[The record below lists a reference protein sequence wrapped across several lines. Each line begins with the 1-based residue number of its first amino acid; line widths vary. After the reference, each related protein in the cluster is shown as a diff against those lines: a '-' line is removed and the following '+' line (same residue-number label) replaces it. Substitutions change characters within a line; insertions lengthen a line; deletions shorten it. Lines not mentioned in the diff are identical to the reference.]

1 MESATKARP
10 ELQRRLL
17 SDSTTSK
24 ETNVEVFFWGR
35 EGVSDFVLGWL
46 VILYSVGFGGGGV
59 NDF

>member
-24 ETNVEVFFWGR
+24 ETNVEVFFWGG